1 MGLRVIYFWFSE
13 FLVLT
18 DTLRSVRTR
27 IIVYLFSQNF
37 RMKTIIEINHQTI
50 TVDISKPLD
59 ISIPLQASEQNPL
72 AWYQDKPNIDPVR
85 MGDWIGK
92 VSEGGSVNFN
102 NVFFNP
108 HAHGTHTESFG
119 HISKDFYSVNEAL
132 KTFFFLAK
140 VITVKPE
147 KVGED
152 EIISEES
159 ISKALN
165 GATPEAVVIR
175 TLPNNI
181 SKKAKHW
188 SNTNWPY
195 LQEKAALF
203 LREIGVKHLLIDLPS
218 VDKERDEGKLLAHK
232 AFWDYPNNP
241 KQDCTITEMVYLPD
255 SIKDGCYLLNLQ
267 MASFENDASPSKPVL
282 YIIES

>member
-1 MGLRVIYFWFSE
+1 MKATIQHNG
-13 FLVLT
+13 
-18 DTLRSVRTR
+18 
-27 IIVYLFSQNF
+27 
-37 RMKTIIEINHQTI
+37 KTIE
-50 TVDISKPLD
+50 VDLSKPLD
-59 ISIPLQASEQNPL
+59 ISIPLQASERNPL
-72 AWYQDKPNIDPVR
+72 AWYQDEPTVKPVV

-132 KTFFFLAK
+132 KTFFFLAE
-140 VITVKPE
+140 VITVQPE

-159 ISKALN
+159 ISKVLN
-165 GATPEAVVIR
+165 GARPEAIIIR

-181 SKKAKHW
+181 SKKSKHW

-195 LQEKAALF
+195 LHEEATLF
-203 LREIGVKHLLIDLPS
+203 MREIGVKHLLIDLPS
-218 VDKERDEGKLLAHK
+218 VDREQDEGKLLAHK
-232 AFWDYPNNP
+232 AFWNYHENP
-241 KQDCTITEMVYLPD
+241 RRDCTITEMIYVPD
-255 SIKDGCYLLNLQ
+255 SIEDGSYFLNLQ

-282 YIIES
+282 YRIIN